1 MGTSGEG
8 SIPSTPTIFLM
19 RHGRATIP
27 FGKYRGVRIRL
38 LPNDYLSWLTTAP
51 MMRDKKWKWLWDSL
65 ISELKF
71 RGFNYEMAETADP
84 PTALSPAPSRI
95 RKMRITDPDVPS
107 ESSAE
112 SHSPHQTV
120 STAEKLPETVPDQ
133 IALML
138 P

>member
-1 MGTSGEG
+1 MS
-8 SIPSTPTIFLM
+8 
-19 RHGRATIP
+19 RHGRAVLP

-38 LPNDYLSWLTTAP
+38 APSDYLSWLTTAP
-51 MMRDKKWKWLWDSL
+51 MMRDPKWKWLWDSL

-84 PTALSPAPSRI
+84 PIDLSPAPSRI

-107 ESSAE
+107 ESSSE
-112 SHSPHQTV
+112 SHSPRQTIA
-120 STAEKLPETVPDQ
+120 TTEKLPESVPDQ